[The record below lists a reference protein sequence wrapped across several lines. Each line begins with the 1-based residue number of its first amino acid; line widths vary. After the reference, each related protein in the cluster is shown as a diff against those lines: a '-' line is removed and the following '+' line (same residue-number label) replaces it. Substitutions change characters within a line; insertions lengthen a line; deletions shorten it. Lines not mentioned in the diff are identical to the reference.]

1 MFTLMVLRIISN
13 NFNGSAFIVSIS
25 HERMVQELLDPTER
39 VIMELIHFGIVVSK
53 TKCGD

>member
-1 MFTLMVLRIISN
+1 MVLRIISN

-39 VIMELIHFGIVVSK
+39 VIMELIHFGIFVSK